1 MTKKLLIVAVTA
13 IAALL
18 AGCAGADHS
27 EGRPG
32 GRSSAGH
39 SH

>member
-1 MTKKLLIVAVTA
+1 MTKKLLIVAVTV

-18 AGCAGADHS
+18 AGCVGADYS
-27 EGRPG
+27 EGRAG
-32 GRSSAGH
+32 GRSGSGH